1 MPKVFSVVG
10 YHNVGKTTLIE
21 ELIKELQKRG
31 YKVGYIKHDPKSHGI
46 TDKEGS
52 DTYRVSKLLNKL
64 ALLSPERLTLWEKRE
79 DDPLRVV
86 EDYFSDCHIVLLEG
100 WKSLEGVKKI
110 VVGDLEVEGIRV
122 KGVEDIQKVVD
133 YILCE

>member
-10 YHNVGKTTLIE
+10 YHNSGKTTLIE

-52 DTYRVSKLLNKL
+52 DTYRISKLLNKL

-79 DDPLRVV
+79 DNPLRVV
-86 EDYFSDCHIVLLEG
+86 GDYFSDCHIVLLEG

-110 VVGDLEVEGIRV
+110 VVGDLEVEGLRV
-122 KGVEDIQKVVD
+122 KGVEDLQKVIH

>member
-122 KGVEDIQKVVD
+122 KGVEDLQKVVD